1 MEAIISCF
9 TCYSRADYNLPLFL
23 FSYILWDSKDKLNDC
38 IIHRF
43 RLTLFFIFSAIID
56 LVWLIYWGSFWG
68 NDAFNKA
75 WDSGLHTFII
85 IMSIINFILKLVII
99 GIIVIF
105 DADVKNNLLPNG
117 LVKNLKDVANV
128 FTGG

>member
-1 MEAIISCF
+1 
-9 TCYSRADYNLPLFL
+9 
-23 FSYILWDSKDKLNDC
+23 
-38 IIHRF
+38 
-43 RLTLFFIFSAIID
+43 
-56 LVWLIYWGSFWG
+56 
-68 NDAFNKA
+68 
-75 WDSGLHTFII
+75 
-85 IMSIINFILKLVII
+85 MSIKNFILKLVII

>member
-1 MEAIISCF
+1 M
-9 TCYSRADYNLPLFL
+9 
-23 FSYILWDSKDKLNDC
+23 
-38 IIHRF
+38 
-43 RLTLFFIFSAIID
+43 
-56 LVWLIYWGSFWG
+56 VWLIYWGTFWG
-68 NDAFNKA
+68 DDAFSKA